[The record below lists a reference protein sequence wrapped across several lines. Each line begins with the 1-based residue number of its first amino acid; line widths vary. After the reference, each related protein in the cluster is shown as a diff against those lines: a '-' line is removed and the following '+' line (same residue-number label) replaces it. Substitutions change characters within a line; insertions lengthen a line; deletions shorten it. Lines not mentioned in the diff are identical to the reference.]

1 MEKFAT
7 EEQQVE
13 AIKQFWKD
21 NGTAIIIGAVL
32 GLGGLWGW
40 RYYSESQLE
49 AKAKASAEYQSV
61 VETATEEGGI
71 DNISKFA
78 KANPDN
84 GYGDIA
90 ALIASRQLVEK
101 GNLEGAAAQLKL
113 VMERTEDTQLKALS
127 AVRLARLQ
135 IEMDAADK
143 ALATL
148 DGVSSESFAALVAEI
163 RGDAFVKKGQADDAR
178 MAYTKALESDTANQL
193 VKMKLDNLS
202 VATGS

>member
-40 RYYSESQLE
+40 RYYSESQLD
-49 AKAKASAEYQSV
+49 AKAKASAEYQAV

-78 KANPDN
+78 QANPDN
-84 GYGDIA
+84 GYGNIA

-101 GNLEGAAAQLKL
+101 GDLEGAAAQLKL
-113 VMERTEDTQLKALS
+113 VMERTEETELKSLS

-148 DGVSSESFAALVAEI
+148 DGIDSESFAALVAEV

>member
-1 MEKFAT
+1 MEQFAT
-7 EEQQVE
+7 EDQQVE
-13 AIKQFWKD
+13 AIKRFWKD
-21 NGTAIIIGAVL
+21 NGTAIIVGAVL

-49 AKAKASAEYQSV
+49 AKAQASSEYQTV
-61 VETATEEGGI
+61 IENATEQGNVE
-71 DNISKFA
+71 SVREFA
-78 KANPDN
+78 KTNADN

-90 ALIASRQLVEK
+90 ALIAARQLVEQ
-101 GNLEGAAAQLKL
+101 GDLEGAAAQFKL
-113 VMERTEDTQLKALS
+113 LLDRAEDSHLS
-127 AVRLARLQ
+127 ALAGVRLARLQ

-143 ALATL
+143 ALVTL
-148 DGVSSESFAALVAEI
+148 DGIKSESFAALVAEI
-163 RGDAFVKKGQADDAR
+163 RGDAYVKKGQADDAR

>member
-40 RYYSESQLE
+40 RYYSESQLD
-49 AKAKASAEYQSV
+49 AKAKASAEYQAV

-78 KANPDN
+78 QANPDN
-84 GYGDIA
+84 GYGNIA

-101 GNLEGAAAQLKL
+101 GDLEGAAAQLKL
-113 VMERTEDTQLKALS
+113 VMERTEETELKSLS

-135 IEMDAADK
+135 QSQRA
-143 ALATL
+143 
-148 DGVSSESFAALVAEI
+148 ES
-163 RGDAFVKKGQADDAR
+163 
-178 MAYTKALESDTANQL
+178 LECAGG
-193 VKMKLDNLS
+193 
-202 VATGS
+202 A